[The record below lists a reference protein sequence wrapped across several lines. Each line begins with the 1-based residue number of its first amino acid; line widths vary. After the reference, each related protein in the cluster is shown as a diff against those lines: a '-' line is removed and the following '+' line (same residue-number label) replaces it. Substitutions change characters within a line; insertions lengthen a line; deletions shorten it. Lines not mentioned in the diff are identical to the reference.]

1 MLTLPV
7 VETNGV
13 DPATLGAIL
22 AVLYLIAD
30 WGIRIVLIPVV
41 IRRHRIGEAL
51 AWLSLIFFQPFI
63 GAAVYFV
70 VGRNVLGRKR
80 IAQHDEANR
89 LVDTHEHRLNQRE
102 HAPDPDEI
110 PQNRRDLV
118 RLARSLGRMPLVR
131 GNDAEFIADT
141 QDFIKQLVEAIH
153 SAKHHVHLLY
163 YIMRQDES
171 GERICEAVER
181 AAQRGVHCRI
191 LLDGVGS
198 RTALEVYGPRMRKA
212 GAEVLATLPVKLLR
226 RQFARID
233 VRNHRKLAIIDG
245 HTAFTGSHNA
255 CDADYGKKTAGE
267 WIDLTARLTGPI
279 VYQLQLTFLED
290 WVTETGVVPNDPS
303 MFITPKYTG
312 NLPMQSVPSGPG
324 DRSEAFHH
332 IAVSAI
338 NEAEH
343 TVVMTTPYLIPDE
356 PSLLALKLRA
366 LAGIRTVIIVPEKPD
381 QRLVAAAAKAYY
393 EELLQAGVE
402 IYLFQGGVLHAKT
415 FTIDKSFVLFGS
427 ANFDRR
433 SFRLNYELNLLMI
446 GEPVVEALHAHQMS
460 YKAQSRRLTLDQVEA
475 VPHWRQLMYHTA
487 KLFSPVL

>member
-7 VETNGV
+7 VDTNSV

-22 AVLYLIAD
+22 AVLYLLAD

-80 IAQHDEANR
+80 IAQHDQATR

-131 GNDAEFIADT
+131 GNDAQFIGDTQEFIR
-141 QDFIKQLVEAIH
+141 QLIETID

-163 YIMRQDES
+163 YIMRRDDA
-171 GERICEAVER
+171 GERLCQAVER

-198 RTALEVYGPRMRKA
+198 RTALEVFGPRMRKA
-212 GAEVLATLPVKLLR
+212 GAEVLAALPVKLLR

-245 HTAFTGSHNA
+245 HIAFTGSHNA
-255 CDADYGKKTAGE
+255 CDADYGKTTVGE
-267 WIDLTARLTGPI
+267 WVDLTARLTGPI

-303 MFITPKYTG
+303 MFVTPEYTG
-312 NLPMQSVPSGPG
+312 DLPMQSVPSGPG
-324 DRSEAFHH
+324 DRNEAFHN

-343 TVVMTTPYLIPDE
+343 AIVMTTPYLIPDE

-366 LAGIRTVIIVPEKPD
+366 LAGVRTVIIVPEKPD

-402 IYLFQGGVLHAKT
+402 IYLFQGGILHAKT
-415 FTIDKSFVLFGS
+415 FTIDNSFVLFGS

-446 GEPVVEALHAHQMS
+446 GAPVVKALHEHQMI
-460 YKAQSRRLTLDQVEA
+460 YKSQSRRLTLDEVEA
-475 VPHWRQLMYHTA
+475 VPHWRQLMYHSA